1 MEADYRL
8 EVQFIRW
15 NNPTGMC
22 GDPRCAANE
31 GCCDPLNP
39 EDQQRPVPC
48 RNVCAYHPSFCV
60 RPLGTESNSTSDCLS
75 SVIRAGNA
83 INVDDYSFGTGG
95 QPSIN
100 IPNPAVF
107 TGRRW
112 PVSCVCIKVHNMYL
126 MNCSPHMT
134 QGGIQLFMEAYD
146 LDNGLDVELVDRFA
160 VDASVSV
167 GSNITTTN
175 TGVFGLMELTVNF
188 RVMCVESF
196 FVLDCITCFGVNRDP
211 ATNCSGCL
219 AGYGGSNCDVG
230 MSHCVW
236 PTAV

>member
-1 MEADYRL
+1 M

-31 GCCDPLNP
+31 GCCDFLQP
-39 EDQQRPVPC
+39 DQQGRPDRC
-48 RNVCAYHPSFCV
+48 RNGCAYHPRFCV
-60 RPLGTESNSTSDCLS
+60 RPLGTESNSTSDCLQT
-75 SVIRAGNA
+75 VTFTGVAENR
-83 INVDDYSFGTGG
+83 DDFTFGTTFFGT
-95 QPSIN
+95 
-100 IPNPAVF
+100 PNPAVF

-112 PVSCVCIKVHNMYL
+112 PVSCVCITVHNMHL
-126 MNCSPHMT
+126 INCSPHMT

-146 LDNGLDVELVDRFA
+146 LDNGWDVELVDRFA

-196 FVLDCITCFGVNRDP
+196 FVLDCITCFGVNRAP

-219 AGYGGSNCDVG
+219 AGYGGSDCGVG
-230 MSHCVW
+230 MSHCV
-236 PTAV
+236 